1 MMPMPPKNLRNKN
14 LNKILIILGIIP
26 CSFDNCKIK
35 MKVYNLA
42 LKIVLIKVIVM
53 EKKPISRA
61 GFDTLLKE
69 LKDLKE
75 VQRPEILRVVQWARS
90 LGDLSENADYSAARE
105 KQRQIDKRIQY
116 IESIVA
122 NADVIDIDSL
132 SGDKVVFGARVIAE
146 DEDGNRMQCRI
157 LSDVESDGRQIISCT
172 SPMGRAMIGR
182 CVGDCCT
189 VKLPSG
195 EKEFEIIEVKF
206 KD

>member
-1 MMPMPPKNLRNKN
+1 
-14 LNKILIILGIIP
+14 
-26 CSFDNCKIK
+26 
-35 MKVYNLA
+35 
-42 LKIVLIKVIVM
+42 M

-61 GFDTLLKE
+61 GFEALLKE
-69 LKDLKE
+69 LKDLQE

-116 IESIVA
+116 IESIVSNA
-122 NADVIDIDSL
+122 NVIDVDSL
-132 SGDKVVFGARVIAE
+132 SGNRVVFGARVVAE

-172 SPMGRAMIGR
+172 SPVGRALIGK

-189 VKLPSG
+189 VKLPAG

>member
-1 MMPMPPKNLRNKN
+1 
-14 LNKILIILGIIP
+14 
-26 CSFDNCKIK
+26 
-35 MKVYNLA
+35 
-42 LKIVLIKVIVM
+42 M

-61 GFDTLLKE
+61 GFEALLKE

-116 IESIVA
+116 IESIVSNA
-122 NADVIDIDSL
+122 NVIDVDSL
-132 SGDKVVFGARVIAE
+132 SGNRVVFGARVIAE

-172 SPMGRAMIGR
+172 SPVGRAMIGK

>member
-1 MMPMPPKNLRNKN
+1 ME
-14 LNKILIILGIIP
+14 
-26 CSFDNCKIK
+26 
-35 MKVYNLA
+35 
-42 LKIVLIKVIVM
+42 

-61 GFDTLLKE
+61 GFDALLKE

-90 LGDLSENADYSAARE
+90 LGDLSENADYSAAKE

-122 NADVIDIDSL
+122 NADIIDIDSL
-132 SGDKVVFGARVIAE
+132 SGNRVVFGASVVAE

-172 SPMGRAMIGR
+172 SPVGRALIGR

-195 EKEFEIIEVKF
+195 EKEFEIIDVKF